1 MPDRR
6 WILCSGFLMAALIG
20 GWLLGPYLHP
30 APIVSLPIAVM
41 DRGQLL
47 KTLDQKTTEETRA
60 LTLKR
65 FESAA
70 RRLSDAG
77 YLVIDRGWVIAAPEE
92 FYVDPD

>member
-1 MPDRR
+1 MPDRK
-6 WILCSGFLMAALIG
+6 WILRLGFLMAALLS
-20 GWLLGPYLHP
+20 GWLIGSYFQR
-30 APIVSLPIAVM
+30 APIVSLPIAIM

-60 LTLKR
+60 LTLQR

-70 RRLSDAG
+70 RRLADAG